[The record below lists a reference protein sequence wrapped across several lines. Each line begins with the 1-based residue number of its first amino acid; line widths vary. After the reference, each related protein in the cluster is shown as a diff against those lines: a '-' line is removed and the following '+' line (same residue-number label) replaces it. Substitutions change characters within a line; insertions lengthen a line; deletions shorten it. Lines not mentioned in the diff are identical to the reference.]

1 VSQSF
6 HAAAGEHCDNRRD
19 AHLFQLHDVRG
30 CVAVLGL
37 VSPLGANRAPAAGGH
52 AIAGAWT
59 LNNDLSDQPG
69 RDQRDGG
76 TDSGRRGGGRGPGGG
91 GRRGGG
97 GFGGGWGGRGGGRG
111 AGATMNPDDMARMR
125 DAMRDLTSP
134 PSHLTIVET
143 DSMIVITSADGRTTR
158 LAPDGKKVK
167 DDNTGIERK
176 TKWDGEKLV
185 TEISG
190 LGPMGKATKPSPPIR
205 TTISFESSCR
215 WKAGARWAA
224 ARPRPVTQRRVAD
237 RERLRTSTTTTST
250 RSSAQI
256 SSSSSTPV
264 TTNRTCVPRRS
275 I

>member
-1 VSQSF
+1 MGVGCHSLF
-6 HAAAGEHCDNRRD
+6 TPVPGRAAIID
-19 AHLFQLHDVRG
+19 AMRIFSTFMT
-30 CVAVLGL
+30 CAVAVVVFAL
-37 VSPLGANRAPAAGGH
+37 VSPLGANRAQAGGH

-69 RDQRDGG
+69 REQRDGG
-76 TDSGRRGGGRGPGGG
+76 ADSGRRGGGRGPGGG

-111 AGATMNPDDMARMR
+111 AGPAMNPDDMARMR

-143 DSMIVITSADGRTTR
+143 DSMIVMTSADGRTTR

-185 TEISG
+185 TEFSG
-190 LGPMGKATKPSPPIR
+190 LGPMGKATQ
-205 TTISFESSCR
+205 TIAADPENHQLR
-215 WKAGARWAA
+215 IVLQMEGGRAA
-224 ARPRPVTQRRVAD
+224 AHSAPGRGPRSMTHVYDDDKYTK
-237 RERLRTSTTTTST
+237 
-250 RSSAQI
+250 
-256 SSSSSTPV
+256 
-264 TTNRTCVPRRS
+264 
-275 I
+275 

>member
-1 VSQSF
+1 MRIFSTFMTCAV
-6 HAAAGEHCDNRRD
+6 
-19 AHLFQLHDVRG
+19 
-30 CVAVLGL
+30 VAVLGL

-76 TDSGRRGGGRGPGGG
+76 TDGGRRAGGGRGPGGGG

-97 GFGGGWGGRGGGRG
+97 GFGGGWGGRGGGQG

-125 DAMRDLTSP
+125 CDARPDQP

-143 DSMIVITSADGRTTR
+143 DSMIVMTSADGRTTR
-158 LAPDGKKVK
+158 LAPDGKKVT

-185 TEISG
+185 TEVSG
-190 LGPMGKATKPSPPIR
+190 LGPMGKATQ
-205 TTISFESSCR
+205 TIAADPENHQLRIVLQMEGGRAMGGRQGAASNSATAS
-215 WKAGARWAA
+215 GARTITHVYDDDKYAK
-224 ARPRPVTQRRVAD
+224 
-237 RERLRTSTTTTST
+237 
-250 RSSAQI
+250 
-256 SSSSSTPV
+256 
-264 TTNRTCVPRRS
+264 
-275 I
+275 

>member
-1 VSQSF
+1 MTCAV
-6 HAAAGEHCDNRRD
+6 
-19 AHLFQLHDVRG
+19 L
-30 CVAVLGL
+30 AVLGL

-76 TDSGRRGGGRGPGGG
+76 TDGGRRAGGGRGPGGGG

-134 PSHLTIVET
+134 SNHLTIVET
-143 DSMIVITSADGRTTR
+143 DSMVVLTSADGRTTR

-185 TEISG
+185 TEVSG
-190 LGPMGKATKPSPPIR
+190 LGPMGKATQ
-205 TTISFESSCR
+205 TIAADPESHQLR
-215 WKAGARWAA
+215 IVLQMEGGRQADGRQAA
-224 ARPRPVTQRRVAD
+224 TGN
-237 RERLRTSTTTTST
+237 
-250 RSSAQI
+250 SAQGRG
-256 SSSSSTPV
+256 P
-264 TTNRTCVPRRS
+264 RTITHVYDDDKYTK
-275 I
+275 

>member
-1 VSQSF
+1 MRIFSTFMTCAVAVS
-6 HAAAGEHCDNRRD
+6 
-19 AHLFQLHDVRG
+19 
-30 CVAVLGL
+30 VLGL
-37 VSPLGANRAPAAGGH
+37 VSPLGANRAPAADGH

-76 TDSGRRGGGRGPGGG
+76 TDTGRRGGGRGPGGG

-111 AGATMNPDDMARMR
+111 AGAAMNPDDMARMR

-143 DSMIVITSADGRTTR
+143 DSMIVMTSADGRTTR

-190 LGPMGKATKPSPPIR
+190 LGPMGKATQ
-205 TTISFESSCR
+205 TIAADPENHQLRIVLQMEGGRAPGSSQ
-215 WKAGARWAA
+215 AA
-224 ARPRPVTQRRVAD
+224 AGNSAPGRGPRTITHVYDDDKFTK
-237 RERLRTSTTTTST
+237 
-250 RSSAQI
+250 
-256 SSSSSTPV
+256 
-264 TTNRTCVPRRS
+264 
-275 I
+275 

>member
-1 VSQSF
+1 MPFRCHSLFTPAPGS
-6 HAAAGEHCDNRRD
+6 AAIID
-19 AHLFQLHDVRG
+19 AMRIFSRFMT
-30 CVAVLGL
+30 CVVVAALSL
-37 VSPLGANRAPAAGGH
+37 LSPLGANRASAAGEH

-69 RDQRDGG
+69 RDQRDDG

-97 GFGGGWGGRGGGRG
+97 GFGGGGWGGRGGGRG
-111 AGATMNPDDMARMR
+111 AGATMNPDDMARLR

-143 DSMIVITSADGRTTR
+143 DSMIVMTSADGRTTR

-190 LGPMGKATKPSPPIR
+190 LGPMGKATQ
-205 TTISFESSCR
+205 TIAADPENHQLRIVLQMEGGRAVGGSQ
-215 WKAGARWAA
+215 AA
-224 ARPRPVTQRRVAD
+224 AGNSAPGRGPRTITHVYDDDKFTK
-237 RERLRTSTTTTST
+237 
-250 RSSAQI
+250 
-256 SSSSSTPV
+256 
-264 TTNRTCVPRRS
+264 
-275 I
+275 